1 MVIKG
6 VVEYDGT
13 DFFGWQIQKDRRTVQ
28 GVLKE
33 ALKTLFRD
41 VDFRLIG
48 ASRTDAGVHAENQ
61 VFSVHF
67 DSDLQLDLNQLKRSL
82 NAILPQD
89 VYVKSLEPAPDD
101 FHARF
106 SAKSKVYR
114 YRILDGKRSPLR
126 SRYVWELPYPLDEKI
141 LSQCAELIKGEID
154 FSFLE
159 MVKEKEDKRVRFY
172 NAYWRR
178 EEDEIVFYVE
188 GSHFLYR
195 LVRALVGSMVYSF
208 KKFGNIEFFQ
218 NFLEGRERK
227 VIVAPAKGLT
237 LLEVKY

>member
-33 ALKTLFRD
+33 ALKTLLRD
-41 VDFRLIG
+41 IDFRLIG

-67 DSDLQLDLNQLKRSL
+67 DSGLQLDLNQLKRSL

-126 SRYVWELPYPLDEKI
+126 SRYVWELPYSLDEKI

-218 NFLEGRERK
+218 NFLGGRERK

>member
-89 VYVKSLEPAPDD
+89 VHVKSLEPAPDD

-141 LSQCAELIKGEID
+141 LSQCSELIKGEID

-195 LVRALVGSMVYSF
+195 LVRTLVGSMVYSF
-208 KKFGNIEFFQ
+208 KKFCSIEFFQ